1 MKSPSITSLRKQ
13 TPINKSDNIYDL
25 QKINFTYMK
34 FKLSLIFSLF
44 YFSFALSQSPG
55 GIAQPDVWGKVIKNV
70 APAGTFQYKDF
81 SKNNKTITVGG
92 TLTPSL
98 FNFNYSYSYNASSF
112 VSFLSKIE
120 SLKDA
125 TIFIVTRPV
134 ATSNPTDKQAL
145 MNSDWNPSLLAPTG
159 TVPVGAINEQ
169 SFKFTTTTFDKTGLT
184 LTYPSASNARPP
196 ARINTLIWHS
206 FNSKKIVNSYGV
218 NGESAV
224 FVGKAFT
231 DAINFEGE
239 IPEFII
245 YRKALNDKEKARV
258 ESYLALK
265 YGITLQPAVN
275 YYQSKSEIYWH
286 KANNSLFGNRI
297 MGLGRDSNTALY
309 QRQSISSDDIDPLKK
324 LTFWAGTFATDN
336 YLNTTFIE
344 DLNFVTIGDNNASE
358 TPNTILK
365 NGIRKINRIWLT
377 EIFGESAPNLNTSL
391 KYKADPSIAL
401 LPDEAFWLLIDRDAT
416 NTTASNFNG
425 NNVELF
431 QLPSIAGGYATFN
444 NLKWANSNTKYN
456 QFTFGVGPKMI
467 ITAVPVPMA
476 CDDLIGQVNFTIKGG
491 LPSFTVNIHGTDNP
505 YNQQFT
511 QFNRDFSQG
520 LSKGSYLVT
529 ITDNTGYSQTANF
542 TITPIPGMSLK
553 LGPDQQILSGK
564 TVSFDA
570 AKDIT
575 STDELSYAWFFIPAV
590 GPADTL
596 PFATTPSITAIV
608 TQEGVYKCVVLNNTT
623 GCSIQDDVFVSFR
636 IENSSVVFP
645 NPSDGIFTVK
655 IDLNASKDINILIYD
670 ALGKTLIED
679 NKIGLDQ
686 FRANYELL
694 TTGTYFVK
702 ITTNDYTATHQL
714 IIN

>member
-1 MKSPSITSLRKQ
+1 MKSPSITNLSKQ
-13 TPINKSDNIYDL
+13 ISINKSDYIYDL

-34 FKLSLIFSLF
+34 FKLSIIFSLF
-44 YFSFALSQSPG
+44 YFSFAFCQSPG
-55 GIAQPDVWGKVIKNV
+55 GIAQPDAWGKVIKNT

-81 SKNNKTITVGG
+81 SKKNKTITING
-92 TLTPSL
+92 TLNPSL
-98 FNFNYSYSYNASSF
+98 FNFNYSYTYNPSSF

-134 ATSNPTDKQAL
+134 ATGNPTDKLAL
-145 MNSDWNPSLLAPTG
+145 MNSDWNPSLLAPAG
-159 TVPVGAINEQ
+159 TVSAGDVNEQ

-184 LTYPSASNARPP
+184 LTYPSSSNARPP

-218 NGESAV
+218 NGESTV
-224 FVGKAFT
+224 YVGKSFT
-231 DAINFEGE
+231 DALNFQGE

-309 QRQSISSDDIDPLKK
+309 QRQSISSDDTGSLKK
-324 LTFWAGTFATDN
+324 LTFWTGTFAADN
-336 YLNTTFIE
+336 YLNTAFIE

-358 TPNTILK
+358 SPNTILK
-365 NGIRKINRIWLT
+365 NGIKKINRIWLT
-377 EIFGESAPNLNTSL
+377 ENFGESVSNLNTNL
-391 KYKADPSIAL
+391 KYKTDPSITL
-401 LPDEAFWLLIDRDAT
+401 QPDEAFWLLIDRGAT

-425 NNVELF
+425 TNVALF
-431 QLPSIAGGYATFN
+431 QLPTIAGGYATFN
-444 NLKWANSNTKYN
+444 NLKWANSTTKYN

-476 CDDLIGQVNFTIKGG
+476 CDDSIGQVNFTIKGG

-542 TITPIPGMSLK
+542 TVTPIPDMSLS
-553 LGPDQQILSGK
+553 LGPNQQILTGK
-564 TVSFDA
+564 TVTFDA
-570 AKDIT
+570 AKNIT
-575 STDELSYAWFFIPAV
+575 STDVITYAWFFIPTV
-590 GPADTL
+590 GQADAL
-596 PFATTPSITAIV
+596 PFATTPAITATV
-608 TQEGVYKCVVLNNTT
+608 TQEGTYKCVVLNNTT
-623 GCSIQDDVFVSFR
+623 GCSIQDEVLISFR

-645 NPSDGIFTVK
+645 NPSDGKFTVK
-655 IDLNASKDINILIYD
+655 IDLNGSKDINILIFD
-670 ALGKTLIED
+670 VLGKTLIED
-679 NKIGLDQ
+679 NQTGLDQ
-686 FRANYELL
+686 YQADYELKIA
-694 TTGTYFVK
+694 GTYFVK
-702 ITTNDYTATHQL
+702 ITTKDYTAIHQL
-714 IIN
+714 IIK